1 MATTNLNIRLDKDV
15 KTQAEILFSE
25 LGLNMT
31 SAITVFL
38 KAAIREQGIP
48 FPLRLETPA
57 DITLAAVEEGRRLL
71 ADPYVPRYSNMED
84 LKTALDQ

>member
-1 MATTNLNIRLDKDV
+1 MATTHLNIRLDKDV

-57 DITLAAVEEGRRLL
+57 DITLAAVEEGGDFWQTLVRR
-71 ADPYVPRYSNMED
+71 AIPTW
-84 LKTALDQ
+84 KT